1 MEEFREK
8 WKEELKNVT
17 NSSSHGTTDS
27 ETSCN
32 TDENLSDNE
41 RARILFG
48 QGIDAERRG
57 LVFEAMR
64 LYRRAVQLVPDIEFK
79 MYETSIIQ
87 NKNNNTKTPDDP
99 SQSDNNESKSSD
111 EPYDENNENLDGID
125 LILRFKLALQKSD
138 RMISSSLDKSV
149 ITSGSVHFSDLPT
162 EIILYILRWVV
173 SSDLDVRSLENC
185 ASVCKG
191 LYLCAR
197 DSEIWRQACVKI
209 WGANMETLKV
219 SEYLSWRQM
228 FYERTRV
235 HFHGC
240 YISKTSY
247 LRYGENSFQ
256 DQFYR
261 PVQLVE
267 YYRYF
272 RFFPDGQ
279 VLVMTT
285 ADEPAQSVGK
295 LKRKYVTRSDII
307 KGQYR
312 LHKTGVVIVLKKT
325 KTQHRYD
332 YVNRNRQNVYEEPVT
347 DTYYIEFNILSGKRK
362 FCQLEWKHYSI
373 IQMKKNT
380 EMTTD
385 FELTSVRYP
394 SLWFSPVKSYNSDA
408 EAPLQ

>member
-1 MEEFREK
+1 M
-8 WKEELKNVT
+8 
-17 NSSSHGTTDS
+17 SID
-27 ETSCN
+27 
-32 TDENLSDNE
+32 E
-41 RARILFG
+41 RARILFS

-79 MYETSIIQ
+79 MYEMTTIQ
-87 NKNNNTKTPDDP
+87 NKNNTIKQEHLKEIDT
-99 SQSDNNESKSSD
+99 NESKINAEHYVKND
-111 EPYDENNENLDGID
+111 ENLDGVD
-125 LILRFKLALQKSD
+125 LILRFKLALQNSD
-138 RMISSSLDKSV
+138 RMIASSIDKSV
-149 ITSGSVHFSDLPT
+149 IRSDSGTHCSDLPT
-162 EIILYILRWVV
+162 EIILYILRWVI

-185 ASVCKG
+185 AITCKG

-197 DSEIWRQACVKI
+197 DTEIWRLACIKI
-209 WGANMETLKV
+209 WGANIETLKA

-279 VLVMTT
+279 VFVMTT
-285 ADEPAQSVGK
+285 AEEPAQSVGK
-295 LKRKYVTRSDII
+295 LKSKYITRNDIL

-312 LHKTGVVIVLKKT
+312 LHKSGVVIVLKKT
-325 KTQHRYD
+325 KTQQRYD
-332 YVNRNRQNVYEEPVT
+332 FINRNRQNVYEEPVI
-347 DTYYIEFNILSGKRK
+347 DTYYIEFNILSGKRR

-380 EMTTD
+380 EITTD
-385 FELTSVRYP
+385 FELTTVKYP
-394 SLWFSPVKSYNSDA
+394 SLWFSRVKSYNSDA